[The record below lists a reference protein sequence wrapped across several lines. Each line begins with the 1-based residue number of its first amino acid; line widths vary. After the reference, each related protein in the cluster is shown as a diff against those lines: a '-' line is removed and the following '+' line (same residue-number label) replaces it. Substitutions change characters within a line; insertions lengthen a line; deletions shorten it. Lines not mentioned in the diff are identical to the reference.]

1 MSNRD
6 VPGSFL
12 PVSKARRDVEGL
24 RDGDGYSNVKV
35 FKLNPD
41 GTKGEFLREEEPT
54 CFSYEFNITPR
65 KEVINE

>member
-24 RDGDGYSNVKV
+24 RDGDGYSNAKV
-35 FKLNPD
+35 YRLNPD
-41 GTKGEFLREEEPT
+41 GTKGEFLREEEPI
-54 CFSYEFNITPR
+54 FFIGSFGRTPR